1 MPVCAICRSLLSM
14 EGLCIGV
21 YKKKNYNLDDSTEMI
36 EKKPKSIITY
46 GHALRTSQIWK
57 RSWGGGSTTEANFP
71 LWALFTLRC
80 EKLARNNE
88 VRNF

>member
-57 RSWGGGSTTEANFP
+57 RSWGGGGVPRRKQIFRYGHYVP
-71 LWALFTLRC
+71 YD
-80 EKLARNNE
+80 
-88 VRNF
+88 VRN